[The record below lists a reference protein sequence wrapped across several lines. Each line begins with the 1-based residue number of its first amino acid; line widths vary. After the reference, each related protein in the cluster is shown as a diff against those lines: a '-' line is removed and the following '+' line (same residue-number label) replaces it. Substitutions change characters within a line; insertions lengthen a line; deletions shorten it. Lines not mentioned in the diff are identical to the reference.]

1 MARYRVRLT
10 IGFPAGV
17 ERAVAMA
24 AEDAAV
30 IFPNQVRAIQ
40 EIAEAGHRRW
50 LNYASGKEALPDGSR
65 IRSWSGRYLRSI
77 QLEQTGEH
85 DYSIYSNDPKA
96 RVIEEG
102 ASAWDLHDILYTSHK
117 VRRSKK
123 GSLYLII
130 PFRHGT
136 PDTVVVGE
144 YSGNE
149 MPENVYERMR
159 EKAKSFITGQF
170 SEPSVHDPETSVTR
184 NVYDWGGRLTL
195 AELKE
200 LGYDPQDR
208 KTQRMAGM
216 VRMDT
221 STERRGS
228 SLYLTFR
235 TLSEN
240 NPAGTW
246 LIPERP
252 GRYPAKAVAE
262 WLQRETPRIM
272 ALALELDA
280 EHITRLAS
288 V

>member
-1 MARYRVRLT
+1 MPSYSVRVA
-10 IGFPAGV
+10 IGFPAGI

-24 AEDAAV
+24 MDDAAA

-40 EIAEAGHRRW
+40 ELAEAGHKRW
-50 LNYASGKEALPDGSR
+50 LAYASGAEALPGGGR

-85 DYSIYSNDPKA
+85 DYSIYSDDPKA

-117 VRRSKK
+117 VRRSKR
-123 GSLYLII
+123 GNLYLII

-149 MPENVYERMR
+149 MPQNVYERMR
-159 EKAKSFITGQF
+159 EKAKSYIVGQRT
-170 SEPSVHDPETSVTR
+170 EPSVHDPKVSVAR

-195 AELKE
+195 AELE
-200 LGYDPQDR
+200 AMGYDPHDR
-208 KTQRMAGM
+208 KTQRLAGM

-221 STERRGS
+221 STEHRSS

-272 ALALELDA
+272 AVALELDA
-280 EHITRLAS
+280 EHIMRLAS